1 MPNLN
6 SLYPSSLSIPPGLS
20 LSPSK
25 RLYLY
30 NRNNSE
36 LQTISLHIQHIERS
50 HKSSHFVKAVV
61 EPSFSIMTGAA
72 QVTTKR
78 ICAKCNALLVL
89 RIFLAI
95 NGFLA

>member
-50 HKSSHFVKAVV
+50 HKSSHFVKAVF
-61 EPSFSIMTGAA
+61 EPRFSIMTGAA
-72 QVTTKR
+72 PGTTWR
-78 ICAKCNALLVL
+78 IGAKCNDVLVL
-89 RIFLAI
+89 RTFLSI
-95 NGFLA
+95 NGLLD